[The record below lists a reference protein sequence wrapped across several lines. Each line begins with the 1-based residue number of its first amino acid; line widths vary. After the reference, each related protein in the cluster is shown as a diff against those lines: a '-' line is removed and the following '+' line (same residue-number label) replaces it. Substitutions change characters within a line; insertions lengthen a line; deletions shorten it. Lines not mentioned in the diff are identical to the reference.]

1 METELKEVIDIL
13 KNENEN
19 LTDKSNTQYQ
29 DICILRDKLNTI
41 KKAFKCINDLIQATT
56 KTEQL
61 MCLKDASILMLT
73 QINKL

>member
-13 KNENEN
+13 KDENDQ
-19 LTDKSNTQYQ
+19 LMDKSNTQYQ
-29 DICILRDKLNTI
+29 DICILHDKLNSI
-41 KKAFKCINDLIQATT
+41 KNAFKCINDLIQQTL

-61 MCLKDASILMLT
+61 ICLKDASILLLT